1 MLLIVDS
8 RKTQSKKATRV
19 WSEVEVI
26 ILKDSRQYVE
36 VADGGHILL
45 DISAVDL
52 VEDVDG
58 ERRSGETGQEQITSH
73 SQSG

>member
-1 MLLIVDS
+1 M
-8 RKTQSKKATRV
+8 
-19 WSEVEVI
+19 I

-58 ERRSGETGQEQITSH
+58 ERRSGETGQEQIPSH